1 MSKQAIQKVLLGRFV
16 DFTGLTIDQKG
27 FENSKDAIVPASP
40 NGVWAEFYIIYG
52 LRKVASIGNEPCTRR
67 TGVATIEVH
76 VRKNKGVQTINAI
89 TDSLE
94 DWFSFYEA
102 ENLWLDAARTVNDRL
117 GKDSYQATVYVPFT
131 YDYTPPSIFQKT
143 VIELSPLLEKLVNED
158 LPDALGSLNA

>member
-1 MSKQAIQKVLLGRFV
+1 MSKQAIQKALSARFSN
-16 DFTGLTIDQKG
+16 FTGLTIDQKG
-27 FENSKDAIVPASP
+27 FENSKDAIVPKSEK
-40 NGVWAEFYIIYG
+40 GVWAEFYIIYG
-52 LRKVASIGNEPCTRR
+52 LRRVASIGDEPCTRR

-76 VRKNKGVQTINAI
+76 VRKDKGVQTINAI

-131 YDYTPPSIFQKT
+131 YDD
-143 VIELSPLLEKLVNED
+143 N
-158 LPDALGSLNA
+158 

>member
-1 MSKQAIQKVLLGRFV
+1 MGRFV

-158 LPDALGSLNA
+158 LPNALRN